1 MAAVT
6 PLFFRKGASVPPMD
20 IAILL
25 IKQTLIVLID
35 VLSLAMLVRA
45 ILSWIDQMG
54 EFRISAFLF
63 MITEPVILP
72 VRKLC
77 AKLHLFEGIPLD
89 IPYMITIILLYLLQM
104 MLMM

>member
-1 MAAVT
+1 
-6 PLFFRKGASVPPMD
+6 MD

-77 AKLHLFEGIPLD
+77 AKLHLFEGFPLD

>member
-1 MAAVT
+1 
-6 PLFFRKGASVPPMD
+6 MD

-25 IKQTLIVLID
+25 IKQTLIVLTD
-35 VLSLAMLVRA
+35 VLSFALLVRA

-72 VRKLC
+72 IRKLC

-89 IPYMITIILLYLLQM
+89 IPYMITIILLYVLQM
-104 MLMM
+104 MLLL